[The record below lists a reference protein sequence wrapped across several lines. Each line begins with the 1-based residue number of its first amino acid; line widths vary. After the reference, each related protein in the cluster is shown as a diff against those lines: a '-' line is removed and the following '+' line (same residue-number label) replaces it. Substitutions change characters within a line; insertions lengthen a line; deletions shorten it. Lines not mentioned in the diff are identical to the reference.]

1 MKSDSA
7 HSAPVRAPHPRPDAD
22 RADWSIEQSASFFG
36 VKDWGAGYFAINDA
50 GHMVVRPDQSPDREI
65 DLQSLVNSIRGRN
78 VGTPVLLRFP
88 QMLRHRAGLIRDA
101 FDRAIDSAN
110 YGNTYTCVYP
120 IKVNQHRYVVEQM
133 LAIGADLGFGLEA
146 GTKPELLAVLGL
158 TAGAP
163 DTPII
168 CNGFKDDEYIETVVL
183 AAKLGRNILPVVER
197 RQELD
202 SILRLSEK
210 HGVETPFGLRIK
222 LASPG
227 AGRWQAS
234 GGLASKFGLFVA
246 EAIDC
251 MHDLQQRGA
260 QHRLTL
266 LHCHIGS
273 QVCDLTSFRSAVREL
288 TRVYVELRA
297 LGAGLDTIDV
307 GGGLGVDYDGS
318 GDASASSINYDI
330 DEYASTVV
338 HEIAQVCESAKAPH
352 PRIISES
359 GRALVAYWSA
369 LIFDVLGVSRHAPAP
384 TEQDIS
390 AIDDSSPP
398 ALQTLAAIL
407 QREMDQPSES
417 LKSAMDARDALT
429 RAFADG
435 NASIEQRALGERL
448 FRVVGQRALHAFAAT
463 GDTPPQ
469 PERLADLLSDLY
481 FCNLSI
487 FQSLPDLWALGHV
500 FPFAPIARLNEQ
512 PTRRAVLCDIT
523 CDSDGEARL
532 FPGAAGEGGGIVLH
546 EPGSGAPYDIGV
558 FLVGAYQEIL
568 GDLHNLLG
576 DTNAAHVSLNEH
588 GETVIDEVIHGD
600 RVRDVLGYVGIDH
613 QLLRGAMRTE
623 LRRAVSD
630 KRLSQSDASAFQA
643 HFENGLDGYT
653 YLEDSS

>member
-1 MKSDSA
+1 MKTDSPK
-7 HSAPVRAPHPRPDAD
+7 SAPIRAPHPASGDTNAPWTTER
-22 RADWSIEQSASFFG
+22 SASFYG
-36 VKDWGAGYFAINDA
+36 VSDWGHGYLAVNEA
-50 GHMVVRPDQSPDREI
+50 GHLVVRPDQDPQRAI
-65 DLQSLVNSIRGRN
+65 DLADLMTQLRSRQ
-78 VGTPVLLRFP
+78 VGSPVLLRFP
-88 QMLRHRAGLIRDA
+88 QMLQHRARRIRAA
-101 FDRAIDSAN
+101 FDQAIASAN
-110 YGNTYTCVYP
+110 YKNTYTCVYP

-133 LAIGADLGFGLEA
+133 LAIGAELGFGLEA

-246 EAIDC
+246 EALDC
-251 MHDLQQRGA
+251 MRELKQRGA

-273 QVCDLTSFRSAVREL
+273 QVCDLTSFRGAVREL

-297 LGAGLDTIDV
+297 LGAGLETIDV

-318 GDASASSINYDI
+318 GEASASSINYGI
-330 DEYASTVV
+330 DAYASTVV
-338 HEIAQVCESAKAPH
+338 REIANVCDSAQAPH

-390 AIDDSSPP
+390 AIDGSSPS
-398 ALQTLAAIL
+398 ALQTLASIL
-407 QREMDQPSES
+407 QREMEQPTES
-417 LKSAMDARDALT
+417 LKSAMDARDELT

-435 NASIEQRALGERL
+435 KASIEQRALGERL

-463 GDTPPQ
+463 GETPPQ

-500 FPFAPIARLNEQ
+500 FPFAPISQLNER

-532 FPGAAGEGGGIVLH
+532 FPGAAGEGGGIILH

-576 DTNAAHVSLNEH
+576 DTNAAHVSLNEN

-630 KRLSQSDASAFQA
+630 KRLSQADASAFQA